1 MIYHKLFAAAAI
13 TVGFVSVVGAAGVTA
28 GVNNDELGV
37 LAARLDLSARGTAAW
52 LQQLERNGAAT
63 ERLLAVTTSGEL
75 VMAREGGRT
84 AVAIGV
90 ELDLLLRRPGS
101 AIVLIHNHPSNTAL
115 SAADIGQLSKPG
127 VAAVV
132 AICRDG
138 SVFMAAAG
146 PRMDGDFLESH
157 QYLRRGSGGESA
169 NGAGEN
175 QLIAAR
181 RRPAARS
188 SRRTRAGESRHHQ
201 ILGGSPKWRAAA
213 AGRRAAGP
221 GAARRKRGG
230 ATDALMD
237 GTASRPADPEVTVD
251 LWIDRACRH
260 VRVTCFRT

>member
-1 MIYHKLFAAAAI
+1 M
-13 TVGFVSVVGAAGVTA
+13 
-28 GVNNDELGV
+28 
-37 LAARLDLSARGTAAW
+37 LAARLDLSGRGTAAW
-52 LQQLERNGAAT
+52 LRQLERNGAAT

-157 QYLRRGSGGESA
+157 QYFAADAEVSQRMELARINAHHGQTPPGCAGISSHARSRKPASSAYWADIRSGGRQQLDAERQVLAPLVESV
-169 NGAGEN
+169 
-175 QLIAAR
+175 AAR
-181 RRPAARS
+181 
-188 SRRTRAGESRHHQ
+188 
-201 ILGGSPKWRAAA
+201 
-213 AGRRAAGP
+213 
-221 GAARRKRGG
+221 
-230 ATDALMD
+230 LM
-237 GTASRPADPEVTVD
+237 R
-251 LWIDRACRH
+251 
-260 VRVTCFRT
+260 